1 MSIYLRAKSLIG
13 IDFHTGLTLLLRIW
27 TLIAGAAMVFVI
39 TITLSKN
46 EQGYYFTFASILGL
60 QILFELGLNQ
70 VIVQLISH
78 EMAFV
83 SFSDVNGFQGDD
95 LRINRIKSIIAL
107 FRKWYRV
114 AASIFFSV
122 TLALGLWM
130 FWLEGS
136 IPLDQ
141 LVGPWFILVLTT
153 SLSLLMSPL
162 LAVIEGF
169 DKVGQVARLRLI
181 QSIGGYILT
190 WGALYYGLG
199 LWATVFIPLTAVT
212 GSFYWLYRN
221 KYLKELGKR
230 TDSLSKHLVNWR
242 KEIFPFQW
250 KIAVSWISGY
260 ILFQLFTPIVFIN
273 LGAIAAGKLGLS
285 ITIFSSLQAVGISW
299 INSKI
304 PQLTRHISRGEKQE
318 IAIDFTKGVIRSAL
332 FTTFMYGAVLITVYS
347 LDKIGIEAVSRL
359 ADFGTLLCIAI
370 TNIANVLVYGA
381 ATYMRS
387 HRTEPM
393 LLASVFCAIL
403 TLGVVFFV
411 SEYGLFLMMFMQTA
425 ITMLISL
432 PWCAYLLRRFRL
444 ERL

>member
-221 KYLKELGKR
+221 KYLK
-230 TDSLSKHLVNWR
+230 
-242 KEIFPFQW
+242 
-250 KIAVSWISGY
+250 
-260 ILFQLFTPIVFIN
+260 
-273 LGAIAAGKLGLS
+273 
-285 ITIFSSLQAVGISW
+285 
-299 INSKI
+299 
-304 PQLTRHISRGEKQE
+304 
-318 IAIDFTKGVIRSAL
+318 
-332 FTTFMYGAVLITVYS
+332 
-347 LDKIGIEAVSRL
+347 
-359 ADFGTLLCIAI
+359 
-370 TNIANVLVYGA
+370 
-381 ATYMRS
+381 
-387 HRTEPM
+387 
-393 LLASVFCAIL
+393 
-403 TLGVVFFV
+403 
-411 SEYGLFLMMFMQTA
+411 
-425 ITMLISL
+425 
-432 PWCAYLLRRFRL
+432 
-444 ERL
+444 

>member
-1 MSIYLRAKSLIG
+1 M
-13 IDFHTGLTLLLRIW
+13 
-27 TLIAGAAMVFVI
+27 
-39 TITLSKN
+39 
-46 EQGYYFTFASILGL
+46 
-60 QILFELGLNQ
+60 
-70 VIVQLISH
+70 
-78 EMAFV
+78 
-83 SFSDVNGFQGDD
+83 
-95 LRINRIKSIIAL
+95 
-107 FRKWYRV
+107 
-114 AASIFFSV
+114 
-122 TLALGLWM
+122 
-130 FWLEGS
+130 
-136 IPLDQ
+136 
-141 LVGPWFILVLTT
+141 
-153 SLSLLMSPL
+153 
-162 LAVIEGF
+162 
-169 DKVGQVARLRLI
+169 
-181 QSIGGYILT
+181 
-190 WGALYYGLG
+190 
-199 LWATVFIPLTAVT
+199 
-212 GSFYWLYRN
+212 
-221 KYLKELGKR
+221 
-230 TDSLSKHLVNWR
+230 
-242 KEIFPFQW
+242 
-250 KIAVSWISGY
+250 
-260 ILFQLFTPIVFIN
+260 
-273 LGAIAAGKLGLS
+273 
-285 ITIFSSLQAVGISW
+285 GISW